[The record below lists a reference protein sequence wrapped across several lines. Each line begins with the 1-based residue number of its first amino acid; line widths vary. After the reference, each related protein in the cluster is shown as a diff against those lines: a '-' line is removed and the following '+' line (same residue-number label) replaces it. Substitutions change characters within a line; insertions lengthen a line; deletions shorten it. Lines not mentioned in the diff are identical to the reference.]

1 MTINEFKLYA
11 LAKKQI
17 EFHSFNPNA
26 KFQCVDSVNF
36 YIDRV
41 WGLKAIIGTDAKD
54 FPKKLSPGMEFIK
67 NTVDYLPEAGE
78 VAVWSGTVGG
88 GAGHIAVVLKKGLQ
102 ATFQSL
108 DQNWSKPLFITEE
121 IHTYISVR
129 GFIRKLQSNQEP
141 MSDTIQLDTKTFEQ
155 LVSKSTER
163 DAFRAAGINSVS
175 DIDTLKSAITQAQQE
190 RGTALEEA
198 GTVRQELATFKTQVA
213 EKLQSTQDLP
223 RVLSTIDDLM
233 KKMEQAVSDGQ
244 KETNENQVYEKQII
258 ELQAEITRLRIL
270 VKGTNPLSAVTASE
284 LLRELITRITF
295 ILNKG

>member
-1 MTINEFKLYA
+1 MTLQEYRKYA

-17 EFHSFNPNA
+17 EYHSYNPNA
-26 KFQCVDSVNF
+26 KFQCTDLAND
-36 YIDRV
+36 YILKV
-41 WGLKAIIGTDAKD
+41 WRLTGIIGTNAKD
-54 FPKKLSPGMEFIK
+54 FPERLSLGMEFIK
-67 NTVDYLPEAGE
+67 NAVDYLPEAGE
-78 VAVWSGTVGG
+78 LAVWNGQVGG
-88 GAGHIAVVLKKGLQ
+88 GAGHIAVVLEKGLQ
-102 ATFQSL
+102 TTFQSL
-108 DQNWSKPLFITEE
+108 DQNWSKPLFITQQK
-121 IHTYISVR
+121 HSYTNVR
-129 GFIRKLQSNQEP
+129 GFIRKLQSTPEP

-175 DIDTLKSAITQAQQE
+175 DIDTLRSATTQAQQE

-198 GTVRQELATFKTQVA
+198 STVRQELATFKTQVA

-223 RVLSTIDDLM
+223 RLLSTIDDLM

-244 KETNENQVYEKQII
+244 KEAKENQVYEKQII

-284 LLRELITRITF
+284 LLRELITRITS

>member
-1 MTINEFKLYA
+1 MSLNEFRLYA

-17 EFHSFNPNA
+17 EYHSYNPNA
-26 KFQCVDSVNF
+26 KFQCTDLAND
-36 YIDRV
+36 YILKV
-41 WGLKAIIGTDAKD
+41 WRLTGIIGTNAKD
-54 FPKKLSPGMEFIK
+54 FPERLSLGMEFIK
-67 NTVDYLPEAGE
+67 NAVDYLPEAGE
-78 VAVWSGTVGG
+78 LAVWNGQVGG
-88 GAGHIAVVLKKGLQ
+88 GAGHISVVLKKGLQ
-102 ATFQSL
+102 TTFQSL
-108 DQNWSKPLFITEE
+108 DQNWSKPLFITQQK
-121 IHTYISVR
+121 HSYTNVR
-129 GFIRKLQSNQEP
+129 GFIRKLQSTPEP

-175 DIDTLKSAITQAQQE
+175 DIDTLRSATTQAQQE

-198 GTVRQELATFKTQVA
+198 STVRQELATFKTQVA

-223 RVLSTIDDLM
+223 RLLSTIDDLM

-244 KETNENQVYEKQII
+244 KEAKENQVYEKQII

-284 LLRELITRITF
+284 LLRELITRITS